1 MEVWRTFEEFV
12 KEGKVR
18 NIGIS
23 NCYSLEYLTKLFEAA
38 EVKPRFLQ
46 NRFYAESGYD
56 KEIRVFCKNKGI
68 SYQSF
73 WTLTANPHILQS
85 KTVLE
90 LSNKHKKT
98 PAQVFYAVLI
108 GEGII
113 PLIGTKSEQHMR

>member
-23 NCYSLEYLTKLFEAA
+23 NCYSLDYFTKLFEAA

-46 NRFYAESGYD
+46 NRFYADSGYD
-56 KEIRVFCKNKGI
+56 KDLRNFCKAKGVI
-68 SYQSF
+68 YQSF

-85 KTVLE
+85 AKVQE
-90 LSNKHKKT
+90 MANKYQKT
-98 PAQVFYAVLI
+98 PAQIFYAVLI
-108 GEGII
+108 G
-113 PLIGTKSEQHMR
+113 